1 MAVLSADEFENFG
14 APAAAP
20 TPAAAPPMA
29 AAPAAPK
36 VLGHDEFEAL
46 KPEQPPQRSWQD
58 TIQGAAGRLSTVPMI
73 GPVANA
79 VATVDPALVKEA
91 VTNVPHSAAEF
102 AKNTVQPF
110 LHPIDT
116 ATSIKN
122 LGLGVLEKTGIVS
135 GNEHEKYADAVGKF
149 YADRYGG
156 IENAKRAFATDPVG
170 VAGDLSMLLTGG
182 GSAAARL
189 PGVAGSIGEAASA
202 VGRSIDPLR
211 AVAGAGAVAG
221 RTAAE
226 IAGVTTGAGGLP
238 VRTAAQAGLEGGQ
251 AGQAFREN
259 MRGAAPLADAVTE
272 ARGAVDQIRQERG
285 NAYRQRMAAIGAD
298 KTIMSWNDVDTA
310 LVDMDKVATYKGQ
323 SLSPSTEAMRDRIN
337 SAIGTWKNLRASEFW
352 TPEGFDALKR
362 QIGDIRD
369 SSQPHTRERLVADQ
383 AYNAIKKTIVDQ
395 APAYARTMQGY
406 ENASRMIKEIE
417 STLSLKPNANID
429 TSLRKLQSTLRD
441 NVNTSFGRRTE
452 LAEFLT
458 RAGAPLLMQRLAGQA
473 LHAWM
478 PRGLA
483 RLATVETLPAIA
495 GAVGAGAPG
504 AALAAAGTLPMMS
517 PRLVGEVA
525 HGVGRAARA
534 LRSAAPVPRVA
545 RQIGQVTGAM
555 PFDKPRNPYAP

>member
-1 MAVLSADEFENFG
+1 MTDDVKPAFDPSQPFEPVQAANSGGDKPAFDPTKPFQPV
-14 APAAAP
+14 AP
-20 TPAAAPPMA
+20 
-29 AAPAAPK
+29 
-36 VLGHDEFEAL
+36 D
-46 KPEQPPQRSWQD
+46 QQQPQRTWLD
-58 TIQGAAGRLSTVPMI
+58 TAQSALGVASGALP
-73 GPVANA
+73 GPLGA
-79 VATVDPALVKEA
+79 VASGMSQVDPALVKEA
-91 VTNVPHSAAEF
+91 ATNVPHSAAEF

-110 LHPIDT
+110 LHPVDT

-122 LGLGVLEKTGIVS
+122 LGLGVLEKSGIVS

-182 GSAAARL
+182 GGAAARL
-189 PGVAGSIGEAASA
+189 PGVAGRVGEVAGA
-202 VGRSIDPLR
+202 VGRSVDPLR
-211 AVAGAGAVAG
+211 AVAGAGTLAG

-226 IAGVTTGAGGLP
+226 IAGATTGAGGLP
-238 VRTAAQAGLEGGQ
+238 IRTAAQAGYEGGQ

-259 MRGAAPLADAVTE
+259 MRGVAPLEDAVNE
-272 ARGAVDQIRQERG
+272 ARGAVDQLRQERG

-310 LVDMDKVATYKGQ
+310 LVDMDRVATYKGQ
-323 SLSPSTEAMRDRIN
+323 SLSPSTEAMRDRITG
-337 SAIGTWKNLRASEFW
+337 AINNWKNLRASEFW

-362 QIGDIRD
+362 QVGDIRD

-395 APAYARTMQGY
+395 APAYARTMSGY

-417 STLSLKPNANID
+417 TTLSLKPNANID

-452 LAEFLT
+452 LANFLA
-458 RAGAPLLMQRLAGQA
+458 RSGAPLLMERLAGQA
-473 LHAWM
+473 LRAWM

-483 RLATVETLPAIA
+483 RLATVETLPAVA
-495 GAVGAGAPG
+495 GAMGAGAPG
-504 AALAAAGTLPMMS
+504 AALAAAATLPTMS

-534 LRSAAPVPRVA
+534 MRSMAPVPRAA

-555 PFDKPRNPYAP
+555 TPFDNKSRNPYATP